1 MTASYGVIVFPG
13 TWSDTDWRDA
23 IEGVLGAQAEYVFHK
38 ETDVSRFDCLVVP
51 GGFSYGDYLR
61 PGAIAR
67 FSPVMRALTD
77 FAAAGGPVIGSCNG
91 FQVLC
96 ESGLL
101 PGALMRNASL
111 EFRCQPQ
118 HLLVERV
125 AAPFTSL
132 MREGDVLAIPVSH
145 GDGNYYADAD
155 TLACMEANGQIAFRY
170 CDETG
175 AVTPDA
181 NPNGSLDNIPGVTNQ
196 AGNTLGHTPAPPA
209 ANPNGALDTVAAVTN
224 EAGNVLG
231 LMPHPERVVE
241 EALGGTDGLRILRSI
256 DEALHERTR
265 SVSA

>member
-1 MTASYGVIVFPG
+1 M
-13 TWSDTDWRDA
+13 
-23 IEGVLGAQAEYVFHK
+23 
-38 ETDVSRFDCLVVP
+38 P

-67 FSPVMRALTD
+67 FSPVMRALGE

-118 HLLVERV
+118 HLKVERV

-145 GDGNYYADAD
+145 GDGNYYADAG
-155 TLACMEANGQIAFRY
+155 TLARMEANGQIAFRY
-170 CDETG
+170 CDEAG

-181 NPNGSLDNIPGVTNQ
+181 NPNGSLANI
-196 AGNTLGHTPAPPA
+196 AG
-209 ANPNGALDTVAAVTN
+209 VTN

-256 DEALHERTR
+256 DEALHEHAR